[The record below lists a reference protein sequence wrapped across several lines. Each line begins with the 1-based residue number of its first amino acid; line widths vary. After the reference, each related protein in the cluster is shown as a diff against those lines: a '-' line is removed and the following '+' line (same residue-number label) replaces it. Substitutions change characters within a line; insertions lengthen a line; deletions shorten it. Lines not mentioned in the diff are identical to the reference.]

1 MLLQKSSLDELISTL
16 KMKKSVH
23 SSQHKNI
30 ISLMV
35 RKKFKIELKDRN
47 KCPYWAIYWPGDLE
61 QDA

>member
-1 MLLQKSSLDELISTL
+1 
-16 KMKKSVH
+16 MKKSVH